1 MENKEI
7 KTIEPNKVKVFIT
20 ENVDKI
26 KKNIKQKNVLIT
38 AAICAITTTAIITIK
53 NIMNNKNKGE

>member
-26 KKNIKQKNVLIT
+26 KKNIKQKNVLI

>member
-26 KKNIKQKNVLIT
+26 KKNIKQKNVLIA
-38 AAICAITTTAIITIK
+38 AAICAITTAIITIK